1 MAPIRS
7 ESQASVRKNPLS
19 SRRQSAHAPGRL
31 TQKALPAA
39 EAGASNRLLRDDSRF
54 ESSASARPPVAL
66 AEGSRGAVGT
76 KAPPTGK
83 VDVEGIANMKD
94 PVARNHAI
102 TQGYYALSNQ
112 MAGLLG
118 KENANWA
125 TFGVWASKQ
134 AGVSIR
140 QEDLPKAFMDVLKGD
155 KTWLGAL
162 STIGLGAAD
171 PLLPLMTEAL
181 KLPIKH
187 ALNRVSDA
195 IADGN
200 QKLFRDIAPEF
211 QRFTETFKGDKKYDA
226 AKVAK
231 YLAGFPPG
239 KENLKAAFADYAK
252 AMFEKNPDK
261 KAELMLSANDR
272 VGVHEQKLI
281 QGEVER
287 ALNAPIKETF
297 APIVRGVLDTVG
309 KTLPFPANATYL
321 AAKASGLVDKKVDD
335 IVNRL
340 SGLFR
345 RFTTEFMMRLGLP
358 DGSLN
363 LGDDVTPGAQ
373 GAFPEH
379 LRTLES
385 SELKQLLSQY
395 DKTPDSLKGSA
406 ANDWSKFDQRMNY
419 IVDLFRS
426 RQQDPRLFAAP

>member
-1 MAPIRS
+1 MA
-7 ESQASVRKNPLS
+7 
-19 SRRQSAHAPGRL
+19 RRRQQSAHAPERL
-31 TQKALPAA
+31 TQQALSSA

-54 ESSASARPPVAL
+54 ESGASARPPVELTA
-66 AEGSRGAVGT
+66 GSRGAIGA
-76 KAPPTGK
+76 KAPPPGK

-140 QEDLPKAFMDVLKGD
+140 QEDLPKVFMDQLNGD
-155 KTWLGAL
+155 KTWLRAL
-162 STIGLGAAD
+162 TDIGLATVN
-171 PLLPLMTEAL
+171 PLLPLMTTAL
-181 KLPIKH
+181 KIPIKH

-252 AMFEKNPDK
+252 AMFEKDPNK

-287 ALNAPIKETF
+287 ALNAPIKEAF
-297 APIVRGVLDTVG
+297 APIVKAVIEKVG
-309 KTLPFPANATYL
+309 NTLPFPANTAYL
-321 AAKASGLVDKKVDD
+321 VAKASGLVDKAVDS
-335 IVNRL
+335 IVN
-340 SGLFR
+340 GLAAKFR
-345 RFTTEFMMRLGLP
+345 QFTTDHMMKLGVP
-358 DGSLN
+358 GGSLK

-426 RQQDPRLFAAP
+426 RQQDPQLFAAP